1 MEFQNL
7 LLEVEDSIAVL
18 TINRPKALNALNR
31 ETLSELA
38 AALDELSSDDEVKA
52 IVLTGAGEKAFVA
65 GADIKELAE
74 NSPLES
80 NDHSKFGQSLMD
92 LIEDLGIPTIAAI
105 NGFALGGG
113 LELAMACTLRLA
125 SSKAK
130 MGQPEINLGVI
141 PGFGGTQRLPRLV
154 GAGRAMHMILTG
166 DPIDADTALG
176 YGLVTAVYPPE
187 ELLEKAKEL
196 ARKLAAKSLFTL
208 RIAEETVRHGMEMA
222 FVQAVAYEAS
232 QFGLTAASSDYQE
245 GMHAFLEKRK
255 AEFKGF

>member
-7 LLEVEDSIAVL
+7 LLEVDGGIAVL

-31 ETLSELA
+31 ETLAELA
-38 AALDELSSDDEVKA
+38 EALDELGSDDEVKA

-74 NSPLES
+74 NSALES

-92 LIEDLGIPTIAAI
+92 LIEDLGVPTIAAI

-113 LELAMACTLRLA
+113 LELAMACTIRIAA
-125 SSKAK
+125 SGAK
-130 MGQPEINLGVI
+130 LGQPEINLGVI

-154 GAGRAMHMILTG
+154 GMGRALHMILTG
-166 DPIDADTALG
+166 DPIDAETALDW
-176 YGLVTAVYPPE
+176 GLVTAVYPAE
-187 ELLEKAKEL
+187 ELLDQ
-196 ARKLAAKSLFTL
+196 ARKLAAKLAGKSPFTL
-208 RIAEETVRHGMEMA
+208 RVAAETVRHGMEMA
-222 FVQAVAYEAS
+222 FTEAVAYEAS
-232 QFGLTAASSDYQE
+232 QFGLSAASQDYQE